1 MFFRKYIKYNFI
13 KRLFE
18 LIFSVTLI
26 FTTIPLT
33 VFISLLIK
41 LNSRGPI
48 FYRQKRIGKNLKL
61 FKCYKFR
68 TMNLEADDMLNN
80 LLSNSEEIRLEFEKT
95 QKIKNDPRITKVG
108 KFLRKTSLD
117 ELPQFINI
125 IRNEMSLI
133 GPRPIVEEEKKRY
146 GNDLKEVFSIR
157 PGITGLWQVS
167 GRNKLSYKRRILLDL
182 IYVRNKNFSMDFNI
196 LIRTIGVILFPFD
209 SGGY

>member
-1 MFFRKYIKYNFI
+1 MFFRKYIKYSFI

-26 FTTIPLT
+26 FATIPLT

-61 FKCYKFR
+61 FNCYKFR

-146 GNDLKEVFSIR
+146 GKALKEVFSIR